1 MRIADINIGVDNP
14 PIVIAELSGNHN
26 QSLDRALALVKAAHD
41 AGVHMIK
48 LQTYTADTITLNC
61 DGDDFVVSDPKS
73 LWYGRTFHSL
83 YSEAHTPWAW
93 QEEIIRFAES
103 LGVACFSSVFDA
115 TSVDFLEKL
124 DVPAYKIASQEIVH
138 LPLIRY
144 VAETGKPMIISTGMA
159 TLGEI
164 DEAVNTAIKAGA
176 SDLALLKCSSS
187 YPASPEHSNIATIP
201 FLKKLFGCEVGLSD
215 HTLGIGVPLAAIAC
229 GASIV
234 EKHLTLDRGDGGVD
248 SGFSSEPQ
256 EIEQLVS
263 ESKRVWQSLGHV
275 QFGPTAGDIGS
286 MSGRRSIYL
295 CENVSRGDVA
305 SASNIKVVRPNK
317 GLPPKYYDFILGRK
331 FNSDFSKGDPLNWDM
346 LI

>member
-1 MRIADINIGVDNP
+1 MKIADINIGVDNP
-14 PIVIAELSGNHN
+14 PVVIAELSGNHN
-26 QSLDRALALVKAAHD
+26 QSLDRALALVEAAHD

-61 DGDDFVVSDPKS
+61 DGDGFLVADPKS

-164 DEAVNTAIKAGA
+164 DEAVNTVIKAGA
-176 SDLALLKCSSS
+176 SDFALLKCSSS
-187 YPASPEHSNIATIP
+187 YPASPEHSNLATIP
-201 FLKKLFGCEVGLSD
+201 ILKKLFGCEVGLSD

-234 EKHLTLDRGDGGVD
+234 EKHTI
-248 SGFSSEPQ
+248 SN
-256 EIEQLVS
+256 
-263 ESKRVWQSLGHV
+263 
-275 QFGPTAGDIGS
+275 
-286 MSGRRSIYL
+286 SI
-295 CENVSRGDVA
+295 C
-305 SASNIKVVRPNK
+305 
-317 GLPPKYYDFILGRK
+317 
-331 FNSDFSKGDPLNWDM
+331 
-346 LI
+346 